1 MDKVG
6 KREVQM
12 DKGGKR
18 EADRERHHQ
27 AEREGHRQEGL
38 QRQANQEGLR
48 HRRQKDNYKHLHLLE
63 VEQVEDLHK
72 HLPHLP
78 LVEQSAEVHNQ
89 LEPQLQQTGAKPADL
104 HHLQPLLPPLVA

>member
-1 MDKVG
+1 MDKVA

-12 DKGGKR
+12 DKGDKR
-18 EADRERHHQ
+18 EADRE
-27 AEREGHRQEGL
+27 G
-38 QRQANQEGLR
+38 QRQKGLR
-48 HRRQKDNYKHLHLLE
+48 QSRKKDNYKHLHLLE
-63 VEQVEDLHK
+63 VEQAEDLHK

-89 LEPQLQQTGAKPADL
+89 LEPQLLQTGAKPADL